1 MRRPRQAHRHEF
13 STSTAQL
20 QDDTARQRSAAGAL
34 TFGMARVLPRISF
47 NSSTFVRLLSELAE
61 ADVEVSRQPF
71 AERLGLWLDWTAAI
85 PLAAALHA
93 SAPAPAIASDAA
105 WAPPKP
111 CAAGAAA
118 ADAMARVRAEVAQA
132 ITTDT
137 VLTARATASA
147 SDNRQAMPA
156 AGVATDLGSNFLPYR
171 RCYQAHQRLM
181 QARIAALRA
190 QVREALAG
198 RSAALGTLAALDGV
212 LDQALAAR
220 ERSLLATV
228 PSLLEARFAR
238 LQRAHLAA
246 QARLPGFDSAAPGP
260 AQPAQPDAWLALACK
275 DMQNVLMAE
284 MDIRLQ
290 PVVGLVDALCNGLAT
305 QT

>member
-1 MRRPRQAHRHEF
+1 
-13 STSTAQL
+13 
-20 QDDTARQRSAAGAL
+20 
-34 TFGMARVLPRISF
+34 MARVLPRISF

-61 ADVEVSRQPF
+61 VDVEVPRQPF

-85 PLAAALHA
+85 PLSAALHA
-93 SAPAPAIASDAA
+93 SAPAPAMAPALDAA
-105 WAPPKP
+105 SAQPGPS
-111 CAAGAAA
+111 AAGMAA

-132 ITTDT
+132 ITTDA
-137 VLTARATASA
+137 VLTARASA
-147 SDNRQAMPA
+147 NAAGARPA
-156 AGVATDLGSNFLPYR
+156 ASVATDHGSDFLPYR

-181 QARIAALRA
+181 QFRIAALRA

-198 RSAALGTLAALDGV
+198 QSAALSTLAALDGV

-238 LQRAHLAA
+238 LQRAHWAA
-246 QARLPGFDSAAPGP
+246 QARLPGSDCPAPGP
-260 AQPAQPDAWLALACK
+260 AQPAPPDAWLALACK

-290 PVVGLVDALCNGLAT
+290 PVVGLVDALCNGVAT

>member
-1 MRRPRQAHRHEF
+1 MSF
-13 STSTAQL
+13 G
-20 QDDTARQRSAAGAL
+20 TARD
-34 TFGMARVLPRISF
+34 LPRISF

-85 PLAAALHA
+85 PLSAALHS
-93 SAPAPAIASDAA
+93 SAPTPAMASDAA
-105 WAPPKP
+105 STQPDPSV
-111 CAAGAAA
+111 AGMVAT
-118 ADAMARVRAEVAQA
+118 DALARVRAELAQA
-132 ITTDT
+132 IATDA
-137 VLTARATASA
+137 VLTTKASAKASANASA
-147 SDNRQAMPA
+147 SASGGRLAVPE
-156 AGVATDLGSNFLPYR
+156 AGVATDHGSDFLPYR

-181 QARIAALRA
+181 QFRIAALRA

-198 RSAALGTLAALDGV
+198 QSAALGTLAALDGV

-238 LQRAHLAA
+238 LQRAHWAA
-246 QARLPGFDSAAPGP
+246 QARLPGSDCPAPGP
-260 AQPAQPDAWLALACK
+260 AQPAPPDAWLALACK

-290 PVVGLVDALCNGLAT
+290 PVVGLVDALCNGVAT

>member
-1 MRRPRQAHRHEF
+1 MSF
-13 STSTAQL
+13 G
-20 QDDTARQRSAAGAL
+20 TARD
-34 TFGMARVLPRISF
+34 LPRISF

-85 PLAAALHA
+85 PLSAALHS
-93 SAPAPAIASDAA
+93 SAPTPAMASDAA
-105 WAPPKP
+105 STQPDPSVAGM
-111 CAAGAAA
+111 AAT
-118 ADAMARVRAEVAQA
+118 DALARVRAELAQA
-132 ITTDT
+132 IATDAMLTTK
-137 VLTARATASA
+137 ASAKASA
-147 SDNRQAMPA
+147 SASGGRLAVPE
-156 AGVATDLGSNFLPYR
+156 AGVATDHGSDFLPYR

-181 QARIAALRA
+181 QFRIAALRA

-198 RSAALGTLAALDGV
+198 QSAALSTLAALDGV

-238 LQRAHLAA
+238 LLRAHLAA
-246 QARLPGFDSAAPGP
+246 QARLPGSDCPAPGP
-260 AQPAQPDAWLALACK
+260 AQPAPPDAWLALACK
-275 DMQNVLMAE
+275 DMQNVLVAE

-290 PVVGLVDALCNGLAT
+290 PVVGLVDALCNGVAT

>member
-1 MRRPRQAHRHEF
+1 
-13 STSTAQL
+13 
-20 QDDTARQRSAAGAL
+20 
-34 TFGMARVLPRISF
+34 MARVLPRISF

-93 SAPAPAIASDAA
+93 SASAPAMASDTASTQT
-105 WAPPKP
+105 APS
-111 CAAGAAA
+111 AAGTAAA
-118 ADAMARVRAEVAQA
+118 NAMARVRVELAQA
-132 ITTDT
+132 IATDA
-137 VLTARATASA
+137 VLTARAPADA
-147 SDNRQAMPA
+147 PGGRQSMPA
-156 AGVATDLGSNFLPYR
+156 AGVTTDHDSDFLPYR
-171 RCYQAHQRLM
+171 RCYQTHQRLM

-190 QVREALAG
+190 QVRETLAG
-198 RSAALGTLAALDGV
+198 QSATLGTLAALDGV

-228 PSLLEARFAR
+228 PSLLEARFVR

-246 QARLPGFDSAAPGP
+246 LARLPGSDCPAPGP
-260 AQPAQPDAWLALACK
+260 AQPAQRDAWLALACGEI
-275 DMQNVLMAE
+275 QTVLVAE

-290 PVVGLVDALCNGLAT
+290 PVVGLVDALCNGVAT